1 MAEFSPTLSTTLIID
16 GVSYGFLPHPVL
28 PDEVYKV
35 VREQATTYQLRRK
48 ADGTFWALKI
58 SSPGYR
64 SPQIEQK
71 TYQICRYAHLPG
83 LQVARRTCLT
93 RFKFPDLIS
102 LYPDL
107 EYAVL
112 MPWIEG
118 KTWAGCMDDAA
129 SSASYTRQY
138 AQDLALTVA
147 HALWTL
153 EANHITHADI
163 AGDNVIILNT
173 RCVELIDL
181 ENLYEHGSPLPEQP
195 SRGWQGYQHRNMDAR
210 GNCRPEGDRYAG
222 AILLTEILTW
232 WKPLIRALTDGDA
245 LFQIRSED
253 DSSGVLMRRL
263 KAVRSTLR
271 EISPGLQY
279 LFDQAWNSPD
289 LAVCPDFAT
298 WVMYLLDA
306 RRTS

>member
-1 MAEFSPTLSTTLIID
+1 MAEFSPNVSTTLLID
-16 GVSYGFLPHPVL
+16 GVLYGFLPHPVL
-28 PDEVYKV
+28 LDEVYKV

-48 ADGTFWALKI
+48 ADNTLWALKV
-58 SSPGYR
+58 SNPGYR
-64 SPQIEQK
+64 HPQIEQK

-83 LQVARRTCLT
+83 LQVASRTCLT
-93 RFKFPDLIS
+93 KFKFPDLIS

-112 MPWIEG
+112 MPWIAG
-118 KTWAGCMDDAA
+118 KTWAGCIDDAA
-129 SSASYTRQY
+129 TSATYTQQF
-138 AQDLALTVA
+138 AQELALTVA
-147 HALWTL
+147 HTLWTL
-153 EANHITHADI
+153 EANHITHSDI
-163 AGDNVIILNT
+163 AGDNIIILG
-173 RCVELIDL
+173 VKHIELIDL

-232 WKPLIRALTDGDA
+232 WKPLVRALTDGDS
-245 LFQIRSED
+245 LFQLQNE

-279 LFDQAWNSPD
+279 LFDQAWNSYD
-289 LAVCPDFAT
+289 LAACPDFAT